1 MESSK
6 SNRILKDETFAR
18 LPGLVSRGD
27 LFPQVQ
33 EAVRCSARK
42 VVVLDDDPTG
52 SQTVHGIDVLTGW
65 QVEELQKA
73 LLSGTSLFF
82 ILTNTRS
89 LDAERARQ
97 INTEIGRNLCRA
109 ASATGVEFD
118 IISRGDS
125 TLRGHYPEEL
135 DALEE
140 VLRRE
145 AGIDFD
151 GQLLVPAFFEGGRF
165 TIDDIHFVQE
175 GDCLVPAG
183 ETEFARDAV
192 FGYQNSHLARYIE
205 EKTGGRVMAADVA
218 SISLADLRQG
228 GPDRVCQRLM
238 QVSGGQRVVVNATG
252 YSDLEIFVLGLL
264 KAEAA
269 GKRFLVRSSAS
280 FVKTRGAVT
289 QRPCL
294 EKEEME
300 LTGQAAR
307 GGLVVVGSYVGKT
320 SAQIIAAKQIKTLQ
334 SLELDVHLLLD
345 EESRAATIGHACNA
359 VQQAIQ
365 KGADI
370 MVYTSRALVKK
381 DDVKGNLSVG
391 QRVSAAL
398 VEIVRNLEVQPRFLI
413 AKGGITSSDLA
424 TEALG
429 VKSARVLG
437 QVSPGVSV
445 WRLGEETKFPGLP
458 YVVFPGNVGNDEN
471 LAQVILLLQGKMAPH
486 R

>member
-6 SNRILKDETFAR
+6 SKRILKDETFAR

-33 EAVRCSARK
+33 EAVRRSARK

-140 VLRRE
+140 VLHRE

-165 TIDDIHFVQE
+165 TLDDIHFVQE
-175 GDCLVPAG
+175 GDWLVPAG

-238 QVSGGQRVVVNATG
+238 QVSGGQRVVVNAIG

-280 FVKTRGAVT
+280 FVKTRGAVA
-289 QRPCL
+289 QRSCL
-294 EKEEME
+294 EREEME
-300 LTGQAAR
+300 LTGQADR
-307 GGLVVVGSYVGKT
+307 GGLVIVGSYVGKT
-320 SAQIIAAKQIKTLQ
+320 SAQIMAAKQLKTLQ

-345 EESRAATIGHACNA
+345 EESRAATIGHACEV
-359 VQQAIQ
+359 VQQAMQ

-370 MVYTSRALVKK
+370 MVYTSRTLVKK

-471 LAQVILLLQGKMAPH
+471 LAQVILLLQGRVAPH